1 MVASTIVDLG
11 IFAVLLG
18 LAAAIIM
25 VSRVARTVKANLPGM
40 ALEIG
45 QVNRAVNHIA
55 PGEPTMIEQVKE
67 IRTLVHK
74 VDSDLRSVHNRLDT
88 LENAV
93 VSIRKPPTIQDQLF

>member
-1 MVASTIVDLG
+1 MLASTIVDLG

-18 LAAAIIM
+18 LAMAILM
-25 VSRVARTVKANLPGM
+25 VSRVAKTVKANLPGM

-45 QVNRAVNHIA
+45 QVNRAVNHVA

-74 VDSDLRSVHNRLDT
+74 VDADLRSVHNRLDT
-88 LENAV
+88 LETV
-93 VSIRKPPTIQDQLF
+93 VVESRKPPIQDQLF